1 MQYDVLKDV
10 IIDGTAHKAGALIT
24 INHDKTDRLILLGYI
39 SEHQGSKY
47 IDRSVGLT
55 EETAPRKR
63 KKKDD
68 S

>member
-24 INHDKTDRLILLGYI
+24 INHDKTDRLVLLGFI
-39 SEHQGSKY
+39 IKHEGSKY